1 MKKHDILLFGTIVG
15 AAVSVLASSVGASM
29 VTEDAAV
36 PTAADSADYIKKNRT
51 AKQRVAA
58 NKVRRNKSFPISGRT
73 IPILK
78 II

>member
-36 PTAADSADYIKKNRT
+36 PTAADSADYIKKT
-51 AKQRVAA
+51 
-58 NKVRRNKSFPISGRT
+58 VRPSSA
-73 IPILK
+73 
-78 II
+78 

>member
-36 PTAADSADYIKKNRT
+36 PTAADSADYIKPYG
-51 AKQRVAA
+51 QAA
-58 NKVRRNKSFPISGRT
+58 RSRQQSSPQQKFFRYRAGLYRF
-73 IPILK
+73 
-78 II
+78 